1 MSDYKERIYK
11 LEGTE
16 RFGMTSL
23 MLTIRN
29 FEKISKFHMCEH
41 SSHIRLNIS
50 KFMET
55 FLPSFKFME
64 VL

>member
-16 RFGMTSL
+16 RFGMSSFS
-23 MLTIRN
+23 LTIRN
-29 FEKISKFHMCEH
+29 FELDSKFQMCE
-41 SSHIRLNIS
+41 SDSHIQQS
-50 KFMET
+50 T
-55 FLPSFKFME
+55 SKFME